1 MTLAIFV
8 GTPKEFIKFLGSL
21 VRNRIQQITKT
32 HKRALKNVC
41 QDCKETKEL
50 QAAHV
55 KGTDRNS
62 MIKTVLEEY
71 TAGSTGNISCDI
83 GEALAKIMKA
93 HDPIEKSFKFLCED
107 FHKKYDAD
115 TTLL

>member
-1 MTLAIFV
+1 MATFV
-8 GTPKEFIKFLGSL
+8 GTREEFIKFIGPL

-41 QDCKETKEL
+41 QECKETKEL

-71 TAGSTGNISCDI
+71 TAESTENISCDI

-93 HDPIEKSFKFLCED
+93 HEPIEKSFRFLCENC
-107 FHKKYDAD
+107 HKKYDAD
-115 TTLL
+115 TPLL